1 MLKAIHAQESRDAA
15 DRKAR
20 AIVDDLRTARMNTAA
35 DLVERSV
42 SETLTYYAFPDIH
55 WQKIRTNNPLER
67 IMREIRRRTRVVG
80 AFPDGQ
86 SCLNLAAA
94 RLRYI
99 VGTAW
104 STKCYMNMRPSLGR
118 KSCKPKPSPDQMCER
133 FCRTT
138 RGQINAAAFNVR
150 SSVRDRDR
158 DGMSGLLVGYL
169 HRGTKGQR
177 FVRRGHGVIVE
188 RDAAGGCGSRLRR
201 IPQGIHRCDTFFA
214 TS

>member
-1 MLKAIHAQESRDAA
+1 MPAAASWRARPSTCPRRDG
-15 DRKAR
+15 
-20 AIVDDLRTARMNTAA
+20 IVDDLRAAKMNTAA

-99 VGTAW
+99 AGPAW
-104 STKCYMNMRPSLGR
+104 SAKCYMNMRPLY
-118 KSCKPKPSPDQMCER
+118 Q
-133 FCRTT
+133 
-138 RGQINAAAFNVR
+138 
-150 SSVRDRDR
+150 
-158 DGMSGLLVGYL
+158 
-169 HRGTKGQR
+169 
-177 FVRRGHGVIVE
+177 
-188 RDAAGGCGSRLRR
+188 
-201 IPQGIHRCDTFFA
+201 PQFA
-214 TS
+214 QTEAVA